1 MELHESSENY
11 LETILILQN
20 RNGAVRSID
29 IANELDFTKP
39 SISRAMSRLRE
50 SGHVVVDNNGQ
61 ITLTDTGIDIATRMY
76 ERNCL
81 LTNYLIV
88 LGVNKDIAAAD
99 ACRIEHVIS
108 EESFDKIKE
117 HTEKML

>member
-76 ERNCL
+76 ERHCL